1 MSFDCLQC
9 NINNLH
15 QQINVNSSISLSVFP
30 DHMSISILTFDIEQ
44 RGPITFDPR
53 ATLQKHDDLRAISNK
68 ILQDQKLNKNRFRFA
83 SSIYKEQIHKISNKT
98 NSKDK

>member
-1 MSFDCLQC
+1 MVAD
-9 NINNLH
+9 NL
-15 QQINVNSSISLSVFP
+15 N
-30 DHMSISILTFDIEQ
+30 Q

-53 ATLQKHDDLRAISNK
+53 TTLQKHDDLRAISNK

-98 NSKDK
+98 NSKDKSVRKIANLLQISINGMHVFVDSFAL